1 LVQGP
6 LLRLFSTFVGSAVRV
21 IPVAATKVEPQ
32 LRFAQDARAPDV
44 ITNRQRRLVEP
55 RAHLSRRLQTGA
67 ALIRREPLYFIPPLQ
82 TQTRVCIEILFFWDN
97 LFWRELI
104 LFIDVIILLVG
115 LAVKEETKSR
125 LNCCFPCKDGHFNE
139 KIKTLGV
146 EFGAAF
152 VSYARVILL
161 KKAASPRQ
169 LNVLASSCKMRREG
183 VEKRVSKV

>member
-1 LVQGP
+1 MQSP

-44 ITNRQRRLVEP
+44 ITHRRRRLVPP
-55 RAHLSRRLQTGA
+55 RAHLSRRLQIGA

-97 LFWRELI
+97 LFSARTY
-104 LFIDVIILLVG
+104 FVHRCNYSSCG
-115 LAVKEETKSR
+115 FSSVKEETKSR

-161 KKAASPRQ
+161 KKAGSPRANLMFWQ
-169 LNVLASSCKMRREG
+169 VAAKCG
-183 VEKRVSKV
+183 GRV